1 MAQAR
6 ATGRGGFTAVHVW
19 MISFV
24 FLWLT
29 ATILLVW
36 LYTDQEGLKSDA
48 DDLRNRNQQLTRT
61 NNEIGEQ
68 LREMAVIATG
78 EEAADA
84 GEARAKIRPLFES
97 IVADGVVEDSSVF
110 ATLEALPALSSLY
123 GNFKGE
129 HERRI
134 AAEER
139 AQSLESDYE
148 ELVAAHADLKE
159 RFDTAAA
166 DLKGQVGEIE
176 SGRATYTAQRDEEVD
191 DFDRKMD
198 ELRQRYS
205 RDVQDQ
211 RNALAAES
219 QRRSDLE
226 ARYAELQAKV
236 GEQQIKPGKHLT
248 VRKADG
254 EIVLAVPGDDVVSIS
269 LGRKHQITT
278 GLQFAVHPA
287 SGISVGGRAKA
298 RIEVTRIH
306 DRTAECEIVSLEPT
320 EAIVEGDLIVNPVY
334 DPGRPLRFVV
344 VGEFDLDRDGRDD
357 PQGAEQIQGLIRSWG
372 GDVQGKL
379 TSRADFVVAGYAPVV
394 LESVSVDK
402 SRRDAGAIEH
412 ERLQRT
418 RHAEYEA
425 VLASALELSIPIL
438 TQDVFMRFLG
448 Y

>member
-6 ATGRGGFTAVHVW
+6 TSGRGGFTAVHVW

-48 DDLRNRNQQLTRT
+48 DDLRNRNQQLTRA
-61 NNEIGEQ
+61 NKEVEEQ
-68 LREMAVIATG
+68 RQEMAVLATG
-78 EEAADA
+78 EKAADA
-84 GEARAKIRPLFES
+84 AEARSKVRPLFKT
-97 IVADGVVEDSSVF
+97 VVDDGVVEDSSLF
-110 ATLEALPALSSLY
+110 ATLEVLPALSSLY
-123 GNFKGE
+123 RNFKGE

-139 AQSLESDYE
+139 AQGVESEYE
-148 ELVAAHADLKE
+148 ELVATHAELKE
-159 RFDTAAA
+159 RFDKAAA

-191 DFDRKMD
+191 DFDRKLD
-198 ELRQRYS
+198 EIRQQYS
-205 RDVQDQ
+205 RELQDL
-211 RNALAAES
+211 RNALEAES
-219 QRRSDLE
+219 QRRKDLE
-226 ARYAELQAKV
+226 SRYAELQAKV
-236 GEQQIKPGKHLT
+236 GEQQIKPGEYIT
-248 VRKADG
+248 ARMADG
-254 EIVLAVPGDDVVSIS
+254 EVVLAIPGDGVVSIN

-278 GLQFAVHPA
+278 GLQFAVYPA
-287 SGISVGGRAKA
+287 SGIPVGGRSKA
-298 RIEVTRIH
+298 TIEVTRIH
-306 DRTAECEIVSLEPT
+306 ERTAECEIVSLEPT
-320 EAIVEGDLIVNPVY
+320 EAIVEGDLVANPVY

-402 SRRDAGAIEH
+402 SRRDAGAIEY
-412 ERLQRT
+412 ERLQRA
-418 RHAEYEA
+418 RHDEYEA